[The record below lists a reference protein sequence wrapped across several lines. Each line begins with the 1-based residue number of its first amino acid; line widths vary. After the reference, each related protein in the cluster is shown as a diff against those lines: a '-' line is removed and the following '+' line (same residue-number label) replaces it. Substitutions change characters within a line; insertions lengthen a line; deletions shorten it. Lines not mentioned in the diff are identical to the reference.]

1 MVDKLGMHN
10 LENKNKGIENIPSTV
25 NPTRSAW
32 ITMLIQKLNSS
43 FFIIIIFEGFPVD
56 WLGFCTGFF
65 FVCLFGFYFLLGFLV
80 DFVGWLVFKCCLHG
94 NSDAEPRPIL
104 LLSLAILSLNCLPYS
119 CWGFCHSQCNFWA
132 LYTLS
137 TDFRNWNSSARR
149 GLCGLLTEDTI
160 WCFVSMLLE

>member
-43 FFIIIIFEGFPVD
+43 FLLLLFLRVFQLIGWDFVQV
-56 WLGFCTGFF
+56 
-65 FVCLFGFYFLLGFLV
+65 FVCLFGFYFLLFFLV

-104 LLSLAILSLNCLPYS
+104 LLSLAILSLKCLPYS

>member
-43 FFIIIIFEGFPVD
+43 FLLLLFLRVFQLIGWDFVQV
-56 WLGFCTGFF
+56 
-65 FVCLFGFYFLLGFLV
+65 FVCLFGFYFLLFFLV

-119 CWGFCHSQCNFWA
+119 CWGFCHSQCKFWA

>member
-1 MVDKLGMHN
+1 MRISHQLLILPVLRELLCWYKN
-10 LENKNKGIENIPSTV
+10 LTPLFLLLLFLRV
-25 NPTRSAW
+25 FQ
-32 ITMLIQKLNSS
+32 LIGWDFVQ
-43 FFIIIIFEGFPVD
+43 V
-56 WLGFCTGFF
+56 
-65 FVCLFGFYFLLGFLV
+65 FVCLFGFYFLLVFLV

-119 CWGFCHSQCNFWA
+119 CWGFCHSQCKFWA